1 MQGWRQLIQNEKLAD
16 AEGFQFSRIVPAAIG
31 LPEAE
36 RFLPVPEAHALGY
49 LEYVGGSHAILLVAR
64 IYLRDTRD
72 IRRYAYMI
80 VGDTDRRPYATD
92 LIRTLAEDL
101 EMPYLFRIRYRKAL
115 APVAISVFLDQLA
128 H

>member
-1 MQGWRQLIQNEKLAD
+1 
-16 AEGFQFSRIVPAAIG
+16 
-31 LPEAE
+31 
-36 RFLPVPEAHALGY
+36 
-49 LEYVGGSHAILLVAR
+49 
-64 IYLRDTRD
+64 
-72 IRRYAYMI
+72 MI
-80 VGDTDRRPYATD
+80 VGDADRRPYATD